1 MKRILIVL
9 LVAFSIIGAFSLG
22 FLINNKST
30 NKEEEKEIQLELNTE
45 EVKEEEKKEVK
56 PEEEKIEVKQEI
68 KVEKQYR
75 CIECDKYVSEND
87 FNKNTE
93 ICTDCEVKQK
103 EEAQRIYESELRSCN
118 FCGKQVHYTITDE
131 WFGCCSEICLVN
143 QEGLEHEKAEILEHQ
158 QHDHCSNCGECLYD
172 DYYGGLCEPCYN
184 QACINRTN
192 AHEN

>member
-22 FLINNKST
+22 FLINNKPI

-45 EVKEEEKKEVK
+45 DVKEEVKEEKKE
-56 PEEEKIEVKQEI
+56 EKVEIKQEI

-75 CIECDKYVSEND
+75 CTECDKYVGEND

-103 EEAQRIYESELRSCN
+103 QEAQRIYESELRTCEFCN
-118 FCGKQVHYTITDE
+118 KQIHYTIYE
-131 WFGCCSEICLVN
+131 QWYGCCSEWCAVSR
-143 QEGLEHEKAEILEHQ
+143 EGQEHEKAEMLECREHN
-158 QHDHCSNCGECLYD
+158 HCHNCGECLYD
-172 DYYGGLCEPCYN
+172 DLYGDLCEPCYN

-192 AHEN
+192 AHENQ